1 MLPSELATEEMAATV
16 PAPKGDPKHEQKIK
30 ITISLQIPLTQLEG
44 KKIKGNYSLIKFK
57 HDKLR

>member
-30 ITISLQIPLTQLEG
+30 IAISLQIPLTQLEG
-44 KKIKGNYSLIKFK
+44 KKN
-57 HDKLR
+57 